1 MSINIKRLP
10 DAELE
15 VMNALWGAGRP
26 LTRAELQQLLAAKE
40 WASTTLLALL
50 SRLEEKGFVA
60 RQKQGR
66 GYLYTAAVSRQD
78 YLPVESRSLLGR
90 MFGGSAKSL
99 VAALVE
105 TDALSPQDIRELSD
119 YLQQLK
125 QQNSSD

>member
-15 VMNALWGAGRP
+15 IMNALWGAGHS
-26 LTRAELQQLLAAKE
+26 LTRAELQQLLAARE

-105 TDALSPQDIRELSD
+105 TDALSQQDIRELSD

-125 QQNSSD
+125 QQNSGD